1 MIFKNEA
8 LSAHL
13 PATFLFAIG
22 KKMVPR
28 PLFYVF
34 LPTELVSGVKL
45 RIGSLP
51 GVKKRGFFEFFQFF
65 LPISAKKHNL
75 GLFFHPFQLEKFQN
89 SILILT
95 VPKKIAIVGVKIY
108 ARKGPSVRRSIK
120 ESPVRSKLGKG
131 RFGPFEAR

>member
-1 MIFKNEA
+1 MFGTSNFEILGYLPLKIRIFCYFFAKI
-8 LSAHL
+8 
-13 PATFLFAIG
+13 PIFFAIFRQ
-22 KKMVPR
+22 K
-28 PLFYVF
+28 
-34 LPTELVSGVKL
+34 T
-45 RIGSLP
+45 
-51 GVKKRGFFEFFQFF
+51 QF
-65 LPISAKKHNL
+65 L